1 MKLVWLLPIA
11 LMCAGCP
18 GTPKEAP
25 PPAESYTIASA
36 APGALGAF
44 AAGTKSAPQAV
55 TPRGTPTFNPGD
67 DDSGPAEEEDGGAT
81 APDAGTNGS
90 EDLPL

>member
-1 MKLVWLLPIA
+1 MKLQGLLPVAA
-11 LMCAGCP
+11 LCAGCP
-18 GTPKEAP
+18 STPKEVP

-44 AAGTKSAPQAV
+44 AAGTKAAPQAV

-67 DDSGPAEEEDGGAT
+67 EDQGSPEDEDGGVAG
-81 APDAGTNGS
+81 PDGGTNGS